1 MHQNNINYLFF
12 KKFIFDISTLKQ
24 FQNTKRI
31 NLKQKKYFS
40 MKNRLNYN
48 PKWSLSK
55 KSIMIVKA
63 TFD

>member
-1 MHQNNINYLFF
+1 MHQNNINYLFL

-55 KSIMIVKA
+55 K
-63 TFD
+63 